1 MKRAAVV
8 VALLSVLS
16 IARVCAAGVARDDAY
31 LAGYAAAVLERELRV
46 HAPSLTVREGVV
58 TVDARDLAGADTERV
73 TSTLAGV
80 PGVVRVELLPGG
92 AAADP
97 PPAGEPG
104 PRAATEAADRR
115 HDFQIGLLPGRLLF
129 RPLIADPR
137 WPHFAASYQYYVDE
151 GDITHVGAVSFGET
165 FTLYRERVGGGWWE
179 LGAQAGVFAVFDLAA
194 DSKDLINADY
204 LVGAVLGY
212 RHGDFS
218 ALGRLFHQS
227 SHIGDEFLLRNR
239 VRNRVNLSYESVDVR
254 VSYELFDDA
263 LRVYAGGGYLF
274 DQEPSS
280 LDPWSAQWGVEFRSP
295 WPGPGSVW
303 RPIAGV
309 DMQTHQEND
318 WDVDV
323 SIRAGVQVENVLAGR
338 SLQLLLEY
346 FRGHS
351 PNGQFYNEKLDYLGV
366 GVHFNF

>member
-151 GDITHVGAVSFGET
+151 GDITHVGAVSFGGS
-165 FTLYRERVGGGWWE
+165 V
-179 LGAQAGVFAVFDLAA
+179 AQAPTAGTPVLSVVHSEDLVPALGGSGVAA
-194 DSKDLINADY
+194 D
-204 LVGAVLGY
+204 
-212 RHGDFS
+212 
-218 ALGRLFHQS
+218 GRLIVERGVDASPTLEDPLPAHALTAYRGTARLVDGS
-227 SHIGDEFLLRNR
+227 EHPR
-239 VRNRVNLSYESVDVR
+239 VE
-254 VSYELFDDA
+254 
-263 LRVYAGGGYLF
+263 
-274 DQEPSS
+274 
-280 LDPWSAQWGVEFRSP
+280 EFRDL
-295 WPGPGSVW
+295 
-303 RPIAGV
+303 V
-309 DMQTHQEND
+309 DEVTGGAPARTTAWHAE
-318 WDVDV
+318 
-323 SIRAGVQVENVLAGR
+323 RE
-338 SLQLLLEY
+338 
-346 FRGHS
+346 
-351 PNGQFYNEKLDYLGV
+351 PP
-366 GVHFNF
+366 